1 MRLIQRIEI
10 NYFRSLYTANF
21 NRVGDLNVV
30 FGRNDSGKSNFLRAL
45 NLFFNDEIEPDQE
58 LDFNLDISDARKVA
72 ARQAK
77 GRQFIWIKITFKVPE
92 NYSSVLGEEVTVKRQ
107 WNRDGEMNE
116 TVFPHLA
123 TSAQRARLTRF
134 LNDIDFT
141 YIPAIKDLEVF
152 ADLIERM
159 YEAAAESVAIQGA
172 TQRFVDAIGKR
183 TRPLSEQLSEMF
195 EGPARLA
202 APAHMASLFRNLD
215 FSHGDDNHSLLRQK
229 GDGIKAR
236 HIPEMLRFINDIEAR
251 PKLYLWGFEEPENS
265 LDLKSAEIEA
275 DRFASFSS
283 RDDTQVFI
291 TSHSPAFYL
300 AENENA
306 EVQRYFIAKQT
317 VTDGNA
323 DPNNAASEIGSIE
336 QAEAKMENAGLLQ
349 LPFLIRRSKQF
360 QDQLAQFKD
369 QAETLRDFVADL
381 ERPALLVE
389 GKHDIS
395 MFEDAITELV
405 DDNNIEI
412 RDLGGAPE
420 NVDGIIAAVMQC
432 GGLQPNQRTYFL
444 FDNDKP
450 GRTAFSRLSNHQHPH
465 QQKEFGEGKFAR
477 CLPMTDEFIL
487 FLDRYGIRR
496 NQAFFTA
503 EFLYNAEESADLCSE
518 LIAGREGEEEIDDW
532 LHNVNGQYFGAIGQ
546 RPYQR
551 LLTADRGTPDW
562 LFARGIPGP
571 IKQAFSE
578 QAVERGITSP
588 LIDEITLAIAQALLP
603 ENI

>member
-1 MRLIQRIEI
+1 MQLIQRIEI
-10 NYFRSLYTANF
+10 NYLRSLYTANF

-45 NLFFNDEIEPDQE
+45 NLFFNDEIEPEQE

-77 GRQFIWIKITFKVPE
+77 GRQLIWIKITFNVPE
-92 NYSSVLGEEVTVKRQ
+92 NYSAVLGDEITVKRQ

-116 TVFPHLA
+116 TVFPHLQ
-123 TSAQRARLTRF
+123 TTGQRGRLTRF
-134 LNDIDFT
+134 FNDIDFT

-172 TQRFVDAIGKR
+172 TQRFVDAIGTR
-183 TRPLSEQLSEMF
+183 TRPLSEQLTEMF
-195 EGPARLA
+195 EGPARLS
-202 APAHMASLFRNLD
+202 APADMASLFRNLD
-215 FSHGDDNHSLLRQK
+215 FAHGEDSHSLLRQK

-275 DRFASFSS
+275 DRFAKFSS

-306 EVQRYFIAKQT
+306 EVQRYFISKQL
-317 VTDGNA
+317 VNDGTPIPSNA
-323 DPNNAASEIGSIE
+323 SSEISSIE
-336 QAEAKMENAGLLQ
+336 QAESRMENAGLLQ

-360 QDQLAQFKD
+360 QDQIAKFKD
-369 QAETLRDFVADL
+369 QAEGLQEFVASL
-381 ERPALLVE
+381 ERPTLLVE
-389 GKHDIS
+389 GVHDIS
-395 MFEDAITELV
+395 MFEDAITALV
-405 DDNNIEI
+405 DGNDIEI

-432 GGLQPNQRTYFL
+432 GGLHPSQRAYFL

-450 GRTAFSRLSNHQHPH
+450 GRTAFSRLVNHPH
-465 QQKEFGEGKFAR
+465 PSQQREFGEGKFAR
-477 CLPMTDEFIL
+477 CLPMTDEFTL
-487 FLDRYGIRR
+487 FLDRYGIKR

-503 EFLYNAEESADLCSE
+503 EFLYDAEEAAELCSE
-518 LIAGREGEEEIDDW
+518 LIAGRETEPDIEDW

-551 LLTADRGTPDW
+551 LVSAERATPDW
-562 LFARGIPGP
+562 LFARGIPSS
-571 IKQAFSE
+571 IKQTFSE
-578 QAVERGITSP
+578 QVTVRGIEAP
-588 LIDEITLAIAQALLP
+588 LVDDIAQAIAAALIP
-603 ENI
+603 N